1 MKLNLL
7 PTYVGKGRQVF
18 VAFFFG
24 IVLTLVC
31 SAVSFQMIHSSKTQ
45 LDKVKEQAGEYEKP
59 VADAVA
65 YAAAADNVVKPLGE
79 IIRDTNLANAM
90 TEHNDHYPKFY
101 NSIFKYI
108 PSFYRITSMTALPVD
123 AGHVNLTLTGV
134 IKTKQ
139 QYADLE
145 LAMLRIPNSG
155 PVIRSGFTPTAPFLP
170 NVTAADQNP
179 GIQQPN
185 QPVLPKDPLQ
195 RLNSLIASGG
205 VHPFN
210 PTGNFGSGQK
220 GQRDAMPDYQVVT
233 MNVTL
238 PGDLQTPNP
247 HATLTVSGG
256 GGGPVLVRGGGKT
269 GGGTAPGG

>member
-31 SAVSFQMIHSSKTQ
+31 SAISFQMIHSSKTQ

-65 YAAAADNVVKPLGE
+65 YAAAADNVAKPLGE
-79 IIRDTNLANAM
+79 VIRDTSLAKAM
-90 TEHNDHYPKFY
+90 MAHNDHYPKFY
-101 NSIFKYI
+101 NSIFQYI
-108 PSFYRITSMTALPVD
+108 PSFYRITSMTALPID
-123 AGHVNLTLTGV
+123 AAHVNLTLTGV

-170 NVTAADQNP
+170 NVTLADQNP

-185 QPVLPKDPLQ
+185 EPVLPKDPLQ

-205 VHPFN
+205 VHPFK
-210 PTGNFGSGQK
+210 PSGNFGSGTR
-220 GQRDAMPDYQVVT
+220 GERDAMPDYQVVT

-238 PGDLQTPNP
+238 PGDLQTPDP
-247 HATLTVSGG
+247 HGTLTVTG
-256 GGGPVLVRGGGKT
+256 GGGPVLVSGKGGG
-269 GGGTAPGG
+269 GAAAPGG